1 MVLRFIAFA
10 LTLLLLTPGSVLSV
24 MADDVGLS
32 AAERAKNIKAS
43 EARKAQGQ
51 ATDTSRDVRAM
62 KYHRMGQQPPQAQKQ
77 HSMGQQPPRAQKQQQ
92 RRQQQEQQAMQQAKR
107 CQDAINDAQNTAVG
121 TSVLS
126 SAVGFLPFG
135 GTASGVAG
143 AAAGMG
149 ATVGGEITRQK
160 AAAAVQ
166 GNC

>member
-1 MVLRFIAFA
+1 MITRFIAFA

-32 AAERAKNIKAS
+32 AAERAKNIKAY
-43 EARKAQGQ
+43 EARKAQGLVPDNANQ
-51 ATDTSRDVRAM
+51 RGARGA
-62 KYHRMGQQPPQAQKQ
+62 GQRQ
-77 HSMGQQPPRAQKQQQ
+77 
-92 RRQQQEQQAMQQAKR
+92 QQQEQQAMQRAKR
-107 CQDAINDAQNTAVG
+107 CQDAVNDAQNTAVG

-126 SAVGFLPFG
+126 GAIGFLPFG
-135 GTASGVAG
+135 GAASGVAS

-149 ATVGGEITRQK
+149 ATAAGEIARQK

>member
-1 MVLRFIAFA
+1 MILRFIAFA

-32 AAERAKNIKAS
+32 AAERAKNIKAH

-51 ATDTSRDVRAM
+51 TTDTSRGGRAM
-62 KYHRMGQQPPQAQKQ
+62 KH
-77 HSMGQQPPRAQKQQQ
+77 HSMEQQPPRAQKQQQ
-92 RRQQQEQQAMQQAKR
+92 RQQQQEQQAMQRAQR
-107 CQDAINDAQNTAVG
+107 CQDAVNDAQNTAVG

-135 GTASGVAG
+135 GAASGVAS

-149 ATVGGEITRQK
+149 ATVGGEIARQK

>member
-1 MVLRFIAFA
+1 MILRFIAFA

-32 AAERAKNIKAS
+32 AAERAKNIKAH

-51 ATDTSRDVRAM
+51 TTDTSRGGRGM
-62 KYHRMGQQPPQAQKQ
+62 KQ

-92 RRQQQEQQAMQQAKR
+92 QEQQAMQRAKR

-135 GTASGVAG
+135 GTASGVAS

-149 ATVGGEITRQK
+149 ATVGGEIARQK